1 MKQPAPPRA
10 PFSPASVGTRAR
22 IAWALY
28 DWGNSAYATLI
39 VTFVFATYFALAVVK
54 DPIAGQQ
61 AWGWSASAS
70 GLLIAIAAPVLGAV
84 ADAGGRRKPWLLLF
98 TAIAV
103 FGTSMLWWTD
113 ADPAFIAW
121 GMLFYGV
128 SNIGIEFGTVF
139 ANAMLPDI
147 APPAR
152 IGRWSGW
159 AWGLGY
165 AGGIVSMA
173 IALIA
178 FVQAE
183 HPWFGL
189 DKESYEHIRIV
200 APMAALWLAVF
211 AAPLFVFTPDRR
223 GAAGGLA
230 MHMRDGVRTLGTT
243 MRHLRHHANVVRFL
257 IASMIYTDGLVTIFV
272 VGGIFAAGVF
282 GLSQTQV
289 LVFGIVLNLTGGIG
303 AAAFGWVDDFL
314 GPKRAVL
321 IALVGLFVTAAGAVS
336 APSATWFWIF
346 GSALGLFVGP
356 VQAAGRSFMARL
368 APPELSTEFFGLYAL
383 SGRVTAFVG
392 PAMVA
397 TVTAATGSQRWG
409 LSVLL
414 LSFVVGG
421 ALLWT
426 VREPAVAAR

>member
-1 MKQPAPPRA
+1 MAAAALGSSNARREA
-10 PFSPASVGTRAR
+10 GTRAR
-22 IAWALY
+22 VAWALF
-28 DWGNSAYATLI
+28 DWANSAYATLI

-61 AWGWSASAS
+61 AWSWAASAS
-70 GLLIAIAAPVLGAV
+70 GLLVAVLAPVLGAV

-98 TAIAV
+98 TGVAV
-103 FGTSMLWWTD
+103 FGSAMLWWTE

-121 GMLFYGV
+121 GMLFYAI
-128 SNIGIEFGTVF
+128 SNLGIEFGVVF
-139 ANAMLPDI
+139 ANAMLPDLV
-147 APPAR
+147 PPAR

-173 IALIA
+173 IALVA

-183 HPWFGL
+183 QPWFGL
-189 DKESYEHIRIV
+189 DKAAFEHIRVV

-211 AAPLFVFTPDRR
+211 AAPLFLFTPDRR
-223 GAAGGLA
+223 ANAGGLA
-230 MHMRDGVRTLGTT
+230 THVREGLRTLGTT
-243 MRHLRHHANVVRFL
+243 LRQVREHANIVRFL
-257 IASMIYTDGLVTIFV
+257 IANMIYTDGLVTIFI

-282 GLSQTQV
+282 GLSQTEV
-289 LVFGIVLNLTGGIG
+289 LMFGIVLNLTGGIG
-303 AAAFGWVDDFL
+303 AAAFGWVDDRI
-314 GPKRAVL
+314 GPKRTVL

-336 APSATWFWIF
+336 APSSTLFWIF

-368 APPELSTEFFGLYAL
+368 TPPEMSAKFFGLYAL
-383 SGRVTAFVG
+383 SGRVTAFIG
-392 PAMVA
+392 PALVA

-414 LSFVVGG
+414 LSFVAGG

-426 VREPAVAAR
+426 VREPAAAER